1 VIFLETKTPRKTKDK
16 ATNKSNGTI
25 NLKVILRIIK
35 RTAWARLFNLYPNL
49 ELTTIVDSNFSEA
62 TRSRF
67 SRERG
72 STIVLYRFGKRLL
85 SFFTKILCSSCV
97 NICIKMKF
105 YKFAALL
112 PFLLQGPAQKIR
124 ADDPLPEG
132 VIAAIRNGNI
142 PTIADVG
149 VINFNEEGHGKIKVH
164 AIYKSELGANQ
175 KKKENKSSFAKWI
188 RGYGL
193 EGSNKVT
200 PLKLV
205 VNGKTGRFLFFLD
218 GDLLYS
224 TYNNQ
229 FPIRKTKD
237 GSLEVGTAFN
247 GGGAPW
253 KPLKEIIKL
262 IPQKSP
268 KEKEK

>member
-1 VIFLETKTPRKTKDK
+1 MIP
-16 ATNKSNGTI
+16 A
-25 NLKVILRIIK
+25 
-35 RTAWARLFNLYPNL
+35 LF
-49 ELTTIVDSNFSEA
+49 
-62 TRSRF
+62 
-67 SRERG
+67 RER
-72 STIVLYRFGKRLL
+72 LL
-85 SFFTKILCSSCV
+85 LFFTKTLCSSCV
-97 NICIKMKF
+97 IVCMRMKF

-112 PFLLQGPAQKIR
+112 PFLLQGLAQEIR

-132 VIAAIRNGNI
+132 VIAAIKNENI
-142 PTIADVG
+142 PTIADVS
-149 VINFNEEGHGKIKVH
+149 VINFNEKGHGKIKVN
-164 AIYKSELGANQ
+164 AIYKSELKTKQ
-175 KKKENKSSFAKWI
+175 KKKETKSSLAKWI

-193 EGSNKVT
+193 EGSDKVT

-205 VNGKTGRFLFFLD
+205 INGKPGRFLFFLN

-253 KPLKEIIKL
+253 KPLSEIIKL
-262 IPQKSP
+262 IPQKSSE
-268 KEKEK
+268 EKKTD